1 MSFGVFDTLHQYGI
15 LGLVVLALGYIVWIL
30 FNRTLKSEDDLR
42 KKVEELEG
50 EHREELNQTIKD
62 SVKSS
67 NSLKE
72 TILML
77 FGSSSDKIRNNK

>member
-30 FNRTLKSEDDLR
+30 FNRTLKSEDDLK
-42 KKVEELEG
+42 KKVDELEG
-50 EHREELNQTIKD
+50 EHREELTKTIKD

-67 NSLKE
+67 NSLKD
-72 TILML
+72 TVLTL
-77 FGSSSDKIRNNK
+77 FGQDSRKNK

>member
-30 FNRTLKSEDDLR
+30 FNRTLKSEDDL
-42 KKVEELEG
+42 KKKGDELEE
-50 EHREELNQTIKD
+50 EHREELNKTIKD

-72 TILML
+72 TVLTL
-77 FGSSSDKIRNNK
+77 FGQDSRKNK

>member
-30 FNRTLKSEDDLR
+30 FNRTLKSEDDLK
-42 KKVEELEG
+42 KKVDELEE
-50 EHREELNQTIKD
+50 EHREELNKTIKD

-72 TILML
+72 TVLTL
-77 FGSSSDKIRNNK
+77 FGQDSRKNK

>member
-30 FNRTLKSEDDLR
+30 FNRTLKNEDDLK
-42 KKVEELEG
+42 KKVDELEG
-50 EHREELNQTIKD
+50 EHREELNKTIKD

-67 NSLKE
+67 NSLKD
-72 TILML
+72 TVLTL
-77 FGSSSDKIRNNK
+77 FGQNSRKNK

>member
-30 FNRTLKSEDDLR
+30 FNRTLKSEDDLK
-42 KKVEELEG
+42 KKVDELEG
-50 EHREELNQTIKD
+50 EHREELNKTIKD

-67 NSLKE
+67 NSLKD
-72 TILML
+72 TVLTL
-77 FGSSSDKIRNNK
+77 FGQDSRKNK